1 LFNFSP
7 VGGLTSINGLFKY
20 HICDASNSKKIKN
33 MLFISANYTNA
44 SFPSIAIYENKS
56 ETQLC
61 FNIQPKANNSD
72 CCNNFICPIRQD
84 SSLTSILTLN
94 KMSLEKHDIVVLLN
108 TSFDS
113 SCMPSMLY
121 NSSSFI
127 LNLHRCLRPGGKNIR
142 LSKEGL
148 CGTKLNLE
156 GEKCLGS
163 TKTNY
168 DIQLK
173 QPTSCKE
180 TISCILPGQKPEITL
195 TFDALNRSMNGA
207 EAGAIMKDLASKLS
221 RMGNASTAEIKMGNV
236 TGVIS
241 KLPKQNQTSMKFGFT
256 LSGRVNILE
265 ENDIVMDFA
274 HSVYLPKEATKMAVE
289 SNGSFAGVLRF
300 PNISEIDENRS
311 LFKNE
316 MLGIEMGANIFN
328 LSKTIDIHF
337 SNLNMTGFNAT
348 CVSWDGNNNGTN
360 VNWITDGCLTIKGN
374 DTITCHCSHLT
385 FFAILMSPFA
395 IGNTNN
401 NGNPNNTTGKIS
413 SSDLKTLTQIT
424 KAGCGMSMFFLGVAL
439 FMHFLIRKN
448 KASQAVKILMNLFI
462 ALFVLNLCFLINE
475 SISDL
480 KVMAACVAI
489 AAVLHYSMLATFTW
503 FFMQA
508 LHLYFNLYKIPT
520 DMKHYMWKICITG
533 WVIPSVVVVG
543 LLASNKYNYI
553 EVSDDN
559 GTSVAMCWIPD
570 PIIHTGVNIGYYS
583 IVFIFTLTIFIV
595 TAVQITHFAS
605 KQTKTQENSST
616 KKRVFS
622 LLGLFCLLGITWGF
636 AFFSHGPLLLPSYYI
651 FTILNSFQGF
661 FLFVYYYFSSR
672 IAVEDTKNPKSGSTE
687 NVHTYG

>member
-1 LFNFSP
+1 MSPPVVTHHWILALKIFILFLGF
-7 VGGLTSINGLFKY
+7 LLQY
-20 HICDASNSKKIKN
+20 HICEASNSEKIKN
-33 MLFISANYTNA
+33 MLFINANYTNA
-44 SFPSIAIYENKS
+44 SFPSIAIFKNES

-61 FNIQPKANNSD
+61 FNIQPKENNSG

-94 KMSLEKHDIVVLLN
+94 EMSLEKHDIVVLLN
-108 TSFDS
+108 TSFNS
-113 SCMPSMLY
+113 SCMPSILY
-121 NSSSFI
+121 SSSSRPPVMDNSGERLPPSGFI

-148 CGTKLNLE
+148 CGTTFILE
-156 GEKCLGS
+156 EEKCHGL
-163 TKTNY
+163 TKINY

-173 QPTSCKE
+173 QPTSCKK
-180 TISCILPGQKPEITL
+180 TISCILPGQKPETNL

-207 EAGAIMKDLASKLS
+207 EAGAIIKDLAFKLS
-221 RMGNASTAEIKMGNV
+221 LMGNASTAEIKMGKV
-236 TGVIS
+236 TG
-241 KLPKQNQTSMKFGFT
+241 
-256 LSGRVNILE
+256 ILE

-289 SNGSFAGVLRF
+289 NNGSFAGVLRF
-300 PNISEIDENRS
+300 PDISEIDENRS

-337 SNLNMTGFNAT
+337 SNLNMTEFNTT
-348 CVSWDGNNNGTN
+348 CVSWDGNNYGTN
-360 VNWITDGCLTIKGN
+360 VNWITDGCLTEKGN
-374 DTITCHCSHLT
+374 DSITCHCSHLT

-413 SSDLKTLTQIT
+413 SSDLKSLTQIT

-462 ALFVLNLCFLINE
+462 ALFVLNFCFLINE
-475 SISDL
+475 SIADL
-480 KVMAACVAI
+480 KVMAACVAM

-508 LHLYFNLYKIPT
+508 LHLHFNLYKIPT
-520 DMKHYMWKICITG
+520 DMKHYMWKICSAG

-543 LLASNKYNYI
+543 LLASNKYDYI

-595 TAVQITHFAS
+595 TVVQITHFAS

-672 IAVEDTKNPKSGSTE
+672 IAVEDTKNPKSGST
-687 NVHTYG
+687 